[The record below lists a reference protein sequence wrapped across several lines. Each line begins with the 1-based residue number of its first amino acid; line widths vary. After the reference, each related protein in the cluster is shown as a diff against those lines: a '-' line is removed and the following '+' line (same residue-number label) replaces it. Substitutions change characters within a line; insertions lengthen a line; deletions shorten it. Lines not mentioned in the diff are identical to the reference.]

1 MRVRR
6 LVVLALVALA
16 ACGCGSSRGA
26 STSDA
31 AGTTSAAPR
40 THVDLAAAARRLLAA
55 GSAHVV
61 YDLTVEPPRG
71 SPLQFVTHAD
81 GDFDF
86 ARGNAAYVAT
96 TPLGEAS
103 RTIVI
108 GRRRWTRSLGGGA
121 AGAGNAPTGWRR
133 ASGADLSPAGVAS
146 VVPLAAEGA
155 RDVRRLGPDQYEAR
169 IAAARTPARARSYL
183 EGVFGAPTGLAQFV
197 LDRRGRLVV
206 LRLVNTTA
214 LPGHSLTYQY
224 AYTALGERVRVQA
237 PR

>member
-1 MRVRR
+1 MGVRR
-6 LVVLALVALA
+6 LVLLALVALA
-16 ACGCGSSRGA
+16 VSGCGSSRGA
-26 STSDA
+26 STPS
-31 AGTTSAAPR
+31 AGTTHAAPR
-40 THVDLAAAARRLLAA
+40 THVDLAAAARSLLAA

-86 ARGNAAYVAT
+86 ARGKATYVAT

-108 GRRRWTRSLGGGA
+108 GTRRWTRSLGGGA

-133 ASGADLSPAGVAS
+133 ARGADLSPAGVAS
-146 VVPLAAEGA
+146 LVPLAADGA
-155 RDVRRLGPDQYEAR
+155 RDVRRVGPDQYEAT
-169 IAAARTPARARSYL
+169 IAAAHAPARARSYL

-214 LPGHSLTYQY
+214 LAGHSLTYQY
-224 AYTALGERVRVQA
+224 AYTALGERVRVRP